1 MKNRLIILLFLGGL
15 LTSCTNTPKPIVYGS
30 DGCHYCSMTIVD
42 KQHAAQFMT
51 KKGKSFAFDATECM
65 LNHMKELDSETI
77 ALYLVNDFNAP
88 SEFIDA
94 KDATYL
100 ISKNIPSPMGEYL
113 SAFATAED
121 ARSAQAAN
129 EGELFAWEE
138 LKERFGL

>member
-1 MKNRLIILLFLGGL
+1 
-15 LTSCTNTPKPIVYGS
+15 
-30 DGCHYCSMTIVD
+30 
-42 KQHAAQFMT
+42 
-51 KKGKSFAFDATECM
+51 M

-88 SEFIDA
+88 GEFIDA

-129 EGELFAWEE
+129 GGELFTWEE